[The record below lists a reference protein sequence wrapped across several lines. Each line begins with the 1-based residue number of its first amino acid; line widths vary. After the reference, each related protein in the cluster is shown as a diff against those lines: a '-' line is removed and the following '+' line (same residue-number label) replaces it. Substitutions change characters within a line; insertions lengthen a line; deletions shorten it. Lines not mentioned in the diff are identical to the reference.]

1 MELDLIVMAMGDED
15 TVMGDAS
22 SHHHHHHQAND
33 AAAASG
39 ESMPP
44 HLNGGSDPSLAP
56 AIIGQPVS
64 IPLPARPD
72 HTPADHGLGPPH
84 GDYAAPVKTMG
95 KPVELGDPIGEPVD
109 NLDSS
114 VEENSDWPDDE
125 ADVARMSGGD
135 DGKGGGVPAAGL
147 ASGLCY
153 DVQMRYHCEVRPTAD
168 VHPEDPRRI
177 YYIYKELCRAGL
189 VDDPESTKP
198 IASRPLKRINAR
210 NATEAEISLVHTPD
224 HFAFVQSTKGIVYL
238 FGGLD
243 LWGSCLTVYRYV
255 G

>member
-1 MELDLIVMAMGDED
+1 MGDED

-22 SHHHHHHQAND
+22 SHQHHHQHHHPHHHQAND
-33 AAAASG
+33 AATAASG

-44 HLNGGSDPSLAP
+44 HLNGGSDPSLAS
-56 AIIGQPVS
+56 AVMGQSVS

-72 HTPADHGLGPPH
+72 HTPADHGLRSPH
-84 GDYAAPVKTMG
+84 GEYAAPVKTLG
-95 KPVELGDPIGEPVD
+95 KSVELGKPIGEPVD
-109 NLDSS
+109 NPDSS
-114 VEENSDWPDDE
+114 FEENSDWPEDE
-125 ADVARMSGGD
+125 ADVARVSGGGD
-135 DGKGGGVPAAGL
+135 SKGGGVPAAGL

-210 NATEAEISLVHTPD
+210 NATEEEISLIHTPD
-224 HFAFVQSTKGIVYL
+224 HFAFVQSTKGTVLSLLGIV
-238 FGGLD
+238 
-243 LWGSCLTVYRYV
+243 
-255 G
+255 